1 MSSVVSRDMAAGSSA
16 LSAMN
21 VLARE
26 PVPPS
31 EMDQLQYAKRFT
43 TERFT
48 TECFTIERSTTER
61 FDDGRRG
68 EAARAG
74 TAVSRQKHTEIMF
87 GGAVASCYPRR
98 SMGAKEV
105 VTTTSHRPN

>member
-1 MSSVVSRDMAAGSSA
+1 MSSVVSRDMATGSSA

-31 EMDQLQYAKRFT
+31 AMDQLQYAK
-43 TERFT
+43 RFT

-74 TAVSRQKHTEIMF
+74 TAVSRQKHTENMF

>member
-1 MSSVVSRDMAAGSSA
+1 MSSVVSRDMATGSSA

-31 EMDQLQYAKRFT
+31 AMDHLQYAKRFT
-43 TERFT
+43 IG
-48 TECFTIERSTTER
+48 CFTIERSTER
-61 FDDGRRG
+61 FDDGRRR

-74 TAVSRQKHTEIMF
+74 TAVSRRNHTEIMF
-87 GGAVASCYPRR
+87 GGAAASCYLRR
-98 SMGAKEV
+98 PMGAKEV